1 MANFGFHLWRVF
13 HAHTCC
19 NLRFLAFAH
28 AFCGK
33 GDLAKVRPDDM
44 AAEVVKALVADT
56 GVNSEDIE
64 DLLMG
69 CAFPEAEQ
77 GFNIAK
83 LVVQHAE
90 LPITVAGATVNRFC
104 GSSMTSIHMAA
115 GAIQMGAGQAFI
127 CAGVESMTRIPM
139 GGFNP
144 MPNPALFEKYP
155 QAYISMGETAENLAK
170 KYDITREQQEEFA
183 VSSHQKAAAAAES
196 GKFDDEIVSIGDI
209 KTDGTIRPDSNTEK
223 LATLKPAFLEDGTVT
238 AATSSP
244 LTDGSAAVL
253 VCSEEY
259 ADKNKLP
266 KLARI
271 KSVAVAGCAA
281 EIMGIGPVPAT
292 QKALERAGLKL
303 DDIDIIELNEAFAA
317 QGLSVLKELGA
328 DVSKVNLDGGAI
340 ALGHPL
346 GTSGAR
352 ITGKAASLLAR
363 EKKKYALAT
372 MCIGGGQGVATVMEA
387 I

>member
-1 MANFGFHLWRVF
+1 MQKPVVICGFKRSPMHFAN
-13 HAHTCC
+13 
-19 NLRFLAFAH
+19 
-28 AFCGK
+28 K

-44 AAEVVKALVADT
+44 AAEVVKALVSET
-56 GVNSEDIE
+56 GVNADDIE

-90 LPITVAGATVNRFC
+90 LPVSIAGATVNRFC
-104 GSSMTSIHMAA
+104 GSSMTSIHIAA
-115 GAIQMGAGQAFI
+115 GAIQMGAGDAFI
-127 CAGVESMTRIPM
+127 CAGVESMSRIPM

-144 MPNPALFEKYP
+144 MPNPALYEKYP

-170 KYDITREQQEEFA
+170 QYKISREEQEEFA
-183 VSSHQKAAAAAES
+183 VSSHHKAAAAAEG
-196 GKFDDEIVSIGDI
+196 GKFDDEIVPIGDV
-209 KTDGTIRPDSNTEK
+209 KTDGTIRPDSSTEK

-259 ADKNKLP
+259 ADKHKLP

-271 KSVAVAGCAA
+271 KSVAVAGCKA

-292 QKALERAGLKL
+292 QKALDRAGIKL

-328 DVSKVNLDGGAI
+328 DLSKVNLDGGAI

-352 ITGKAASLLAR
+352 ITGKAASLLKR
-363 EKKKYALAT
+363 EGAKYALAT
-372 MCIGGGQGVATVMEA
+372 MCIGGGQGVASVLEA